1 MPLTKIQFRKIN
13 LIVMPKVFPQ
23 KRKHKITI
31 TIIIIKLRK
40 IQNKNKER
48 ISKTFSIII
57 KS

>member
-1 MPLTKIQFRKIN
+1 MPLTQIQFRKIN

-31 TIIIIKLRK
+31 TIIKLRR

-48 ISKTFSIII
+48 ISKTFSIKI